1 MKVYTKTGD
10 KGETSLVG
18 GKRAAKS
25 DLRLEAYGTVD
36 ELLAFIGLLRD
47 QQINDAHKDILLQV
61 QNDLMTCSAILAYDF
76 ENKSI
81 KLPTITEKE
90 ILFLEKEIDNIE
102 ETLEPLFTFIIP
114 GGHPIISLGHVA
126 RTVCRRT
133 ERVVVKLAEE
143 AEVPENVIKYLNR
156 LSDYLFVLTRRLSAD
171 LNIRESAWKPNLE
184 L

>member
-18 GKRAAKS
+18 GKRVAKS
-25 DLRLEAYGTVD
+25 DLRLDAYGTAD
-36 ELLAFIGLLRD
+36 ELLAFISLLRD
-47 QQINDAHKDILLQV
+47 QQISSTHKTILLEV
-61 QNDLMTCSAILAYDF
+61 QDHLMTCSAILAYDF
-76 ENKSI
+76 ENNSV
-81 KLPTITEKE
+81 KLPSITEKE
-90 ILFLEKEIDNIE
+90 ILFLEKEIDKIE

-114 GGHPIISLGHVA
+114 GGHPIVSLGHVA

-133 ERVVVKLAEE
+133 ERIVVKLAEE

-171 LNIRESAWKPNLE
+171 LNIRESVWKPNLE

>member
-18 GKRAAKS
+18 GKRVAKS
-25 DLRLEAYGTVD
+25 DLRLDAYGTAD
-36 ELLAFIGLLRD
+36 ELLAFISLLKD
-47 QQINDAHKDILLQV
+47 QQISNIHKTILSEV
-61 QNDLMTCSAILAYDF
+61 QDHLMTCSAILAYDF
-76 ENKSI
+76 ENKSV
-81 KLPTITEKE
+81 KLPSITEKE
-90 ILFLEKEIDNIE
+90 ILFLEKEIDKIE

-114 GGHPIISLGHVA
+114 GGHPIVSIGHVA
-126 RTVCRRT
+126 RTVCRRA
-133 ERVVVKLAEE
+133 ERIVVKLAEE

-156 LSDYLFVLTRRLSAD
+156 LSDYLFVLTRRLSSD